1 MTMKHVFAKGAILA
15 GVAAMGLSVAACD
28 SKKENAAEDQAQAVR
43 ESGDARA
50 DSMEATGEAMGGA
63 AESTLD
69 AKADA
74 VRDAADKKADRMED
88 NADKMDKSPQ

>member
-1 MTMKHVFAKGAILA
+1 MKHVFAKGAILA

-50 DSMEATGEAMGGA
+50 DSMEATGEAMGGT
-63 AESTLD
+63 AENSMD

-74 VRDAADKKADRMED
+74 MREAGDAKADKMED
-88 NADKMDKSPQ
+88 NADKNDKAPE

>member
-1 MTMKHVFAKGAILA
+1 MKHVVLKGTMIAT
-15 GVAAMGLSVAACD
+15 VAAMGLGLAACD

-43 ESGDARA
+43 ESGDAAA
-50 DSMEATGEAMGGA
+50 DSIEATGEAMGGA
-63 AESTLD
+63 AEHSLE

-88 NADKMDKSPQ
+88 NADKMDKAPQ